1 MSISKMPAMELALM
15 VTSEPPQT
23 AGLTK
28 KTTAQEM
35 TTVIT
40 TVTQIPALSALSSKG
55 WQKRSVMFECF
66 FLRSMHSVSMHFV
79 SLNLVTLNLVFMNL
93 VSMKSESTC

>member
-35 TTVIT
+35 TMTVIT
-40 TVTQIPALSALSSKG
+40 TVTQIPAPSALSGKRLQKG
-55 WQKRSVMFECF
+55 SMLFECA
-66 FLRSMHSVSMHFV
+66 FLRSMH
-79 SLNLVTLNLVFMNL
+79 
-93 VSMKSESTC
+93 